1 MGRKL
6 IVFVN
11 ESRRYKSLLEQEYLT
26 TDCKSDVL
34 YRELDSKIIK
44 SHNSTREAIDNVI
57 NNNIRHA
64 TICTYDINSLSFDL
78 THYGFDLY
86 VCAWVNKINKK
97 MYNKY
102 LKSYNKTKKIPKF
115 IRNILGI
122 KRSNVVNMIATEEI
136 KSLKIYE
143 HMSEIDKDLRY
154 GHNLSKLLLGGLFN
168 DAIMNSKQNNADV
181 TYDVAVLSPASY
193 VTKVVLTD
201 DKHKNYMRFIK
212 LV

>member
-11 ESRRYKSLLEQEYLT
+11 ESRRYKSLLEQEHLPAE
-26 TDCKSDVL
+26 CESVL
-34 YRELDSKIIK
+34 YREFDSKIIK

-78 THYGFDLY
+78 THHGFDLY

-122 KRSNVVNMIATEEI
+122 KCSNVVNMIATEEI

-193 VTKVVLTD
+193 VTKVMLTD
-201 DKHKNYMRFIK
+201 DSHKNYMRLIK

>member
-11 ESRRYKSLLEQEYLT
+11 ESGRYKSLLEQEYLPAE
-26 TDCKSDVL
+26 CESVL
-34 YRELDSKIIK
+34 YREFDSKIIK

-78 THYGFDLY
+78 THHGFDLY
-86 VCAWVNKINKK
+86 VCAWVNKIDKK

-115 IRNILGI
+115 IRDILGI
-122 KRSNVVNMIATEEI
+122 KCSNVVNMIATEEI

-168 DAIMNSKQNNADV
+168 DAIINSKQNNADI

-193 VTKVVLTD
+193 VTKVVLTND
-201 DKHKNYMRFIK
+201 QHKNYMRFIK

>member
-78 THYGFDLY
+78 THHGFDLY

-115 IRNILGI
+115 IRDILGI
-122 KRSNVVNMIATEEI
+122 KCSNVVNMIATEEI

>member
-1 MGRKL
+1 
-6 IVFVN
+6 
-11 ESRRYKSLLEQEYLT
+11 
-26 TDCKSDVL
+26 
-34 YRELDSKIIK
+34 
-44 SHNSTREAIDNVI
+44 
-57 NNNIRHA
+57 
-64 TICTYDINSLSFDL
+64 
-78 THYGFDLY
+78 
-86 VCAWVNKINKK
+86 
-97 MYNKY
+97 
-102 LKSYNKTKKIPKF
+102 
-115 IRNILGI
+115 
-122 KRSNVVNMIATEEI
+122 MIATEEI

>member
-11 ESRRYKSLLEQEYLT
+11 ESRRYKSLLEQEYLPAE
-26 TDCKSDVL
+26 CESVL

-57 NNNIRHA
+57 NNDIRHA

-78 THYGFDLY
+78 THHGFDLY
-86 VCAWVNKINKK
+86 VCAWVNKIDKK

-115 IRNILGI
+115 IRDILGI
-122 KRSNVVNMIATEEI
+122 KCSNVVNMIATEEI

-181 TYDVAVLSPASY
+181 TYDVAILSPASY
-193 VTKVVLTD
+193 VTKIVLTD
-201 DKHKNYMRFIK
+201 DSHKNYMRFIK

>member
-11 ESRRYKSLLEQEYLT
+11 ESRRHKAFLDHLT
-26 TDCKSDVL
+26 TDCESDVL
-34 YRELDSKIIK
+34 YCELDSKIIK

-57 NNNIRHA
+57 NNNIWHA

-78 THYGFDLY
+78 THHGFDLY

-122 KRSNVVNMIATEEI
+122 KCSNVVNMIATEEI

-193 VTKVVLTD
+193 VTKVMLTD
-201 DKHKNYMRFIK
+201 DSHKNYMRLIK

>member
-11 ESRRYKSLLEQEYLT
+11 ESRRYKSLLEQEHLPAE
-26 TDCKSDVL
+26 CESVL
-34 YRELDSKIIK
+34 YREFDSKIIK

-78 THYGFDLY
+78 THHDFDLY

-115 IRNILGI
+115 IRDILGI
-122 KRSNVVNMIATEEI
+122 KCSNVVNMIATEEI

-201 DKHKNYMRFIK
+201 DQHKNYMRFIK

>member
-6 IVFVN
+6 IVVVN
-11 ESRRYKSLLEQEYLT
+11 ESRRRYKSLLEQEYLPSE
-26 TDCKSDVL
+26 CESVL
-34 YRELDSKIIK
+34 YREFDGKIIK

-78 THYGFDLY
+78 THHGFDLY

-115 IRNILGI
+115 IRDILGI
-122 KRSNVVNMIATEEI
+122 KCSNVVNMIATEEI

>member
-11 ESRRYKSLLEQEYLT
+11 ESRIYKSLLEQEHLPAE
-26 TDCKSDVL
+26 CESVL
-34 YRELDSKIIK
+34 YREFDSKIIK

-78 THYGFDLY
+78 THHGFDLY

-115 IRNILGI
+115 IRDILGI
-122 KRSNVVNMIATEEI
+122 KCSNVVNMIATEEI

-181 TYDVAVLSPASY
+181 TYDVAVLSPVSY
-193 VTKVVLTD
+193 ITKVVITD
-201 DKHKNYMRFIK
+201 DQHKNYMRFIK

>member
-11 ESRRYKSLLEQEYLT
+11 ESGRYKSLLEQEYLPAE
-26 TDCKSDVL
+26 CESVL
-34 YRELDSKIIK
+34 YREFDSKIIK

-78 THYGFDLY
+78 THHGFDLY
-86 VCAWVNKINKK
+86 VCAWVNKIDKK

-115 IRNILGI
+115 IRDILGI
-122 KRSNVVNMIATEEI
+122 KCSNVVNMIATEEI

-168 DAIMNSKQNNADV
+168 DAIMNSKQNNADI

-193 VTKVVLTD
+193 VTKVVLTND
-201 DKHKNYMRFIK
+201 QHKNYMRFIK